1 MRHRALLACL
11 LVVSFPAASV
21 AQLSNAAIGGVVRDP
36 SGGVIPGVTVSAT
49 NIETGVTKQ
58 TVSNSE
64 GRYLLADLIPG
75 KYRLAA
81 NFTGFKRLEREG
93 IVLRIG
99 DRVSLD
105 LQLEVGAQAEKVTVV
120 GEVPLLRVDDAET
133 GLVIDSRRID
143 ELPSGRNPLAL
154 AHLAPNVNGTAPQVA
169 WNSDLRINGGRTAQ
183 VEYVV
188 NGVPV
193 TTGFHH
199 DVPGSMPSMDAVAE
213 IKVMTNGFSAE
224 YGRLSGGVITL
235 VTRSGTNAFHGRLYD
250 YFSTDRLNATPW
262 NTNRLGGRKPSFHS
276 HNFGANLGGPV
287 HLPGLYKGRD
297 RTFFFVDY
305 ETTRSTSGGTLV
317 LASTPTLLERQGD
330 FSHSL
335 IDRGK
340 PVQIFDPATGRRE
353 GSRVVRDPF
362 PGNRIP
368 ASRINPI
375 ARRYMSYYPEPNR
388 NPLPLS
394 SNEQNFLGSQVTA
407 GNPHRWTGRLD
418 QNWSPRHTTQFNVN
432 HYYYYRTQ
440 SRWFSPLQEVPI
452 SDTYS
457 WTGSIGHTW
466 TLSPT
471 TLVTLR
477 GGAVRYIVYEST
489 GVDPSVDIS
498 GWGFQQEV
506 INLLGT
512 YRGRVPKLERADA
525 ITAIGGGK
533 VTDYRDASYT
543 GSASVQKL
551 AGKHTVKFG
560 YEHRRYYINTP
571 AGGNLSM
578 SLDRSTTSRTA
589 PTDGTGSGLASL
601 LLGVP
606 SSGGGNQYAG
616 PSCLQSYHG
625 AFFQD
630 DIKMA
635 RSLTVNLGVR
645 WDFEPPMTER
655 FNRIYLWDPNYRWD
669 WRPSPGW
676 SWDLVLQQMGNIQF
690 RQPDWLTRGI
700 YGRFAAMG
708 TDEYPHRTIAKSRPR
723 NFGPKVGF
731 AWQFAPRTVMR
742 GGYGINYLTITG
754 LEMLNG
760 APWNV
765 GYGDLGSLLGTGS
778 LDGGLTYVTSLDT
791 PFPTGGGYIK
801 VVKDQK
807 ALGAQLLGGGISLM
821 EIYQNPGH
829 EHVVHLGFQRE
840 VGSGPKSWVFELA
853 YSGNFGRDLAW
864 PSKGLHIM
872 PNAYHILGPLDD
884 KLNTMVDNPFYGQ
897 ISPNMARGARQL
909 RFGQLFINNPLYGDI
924 WTFAA
929 PGGTA
934 NYNAGYFQAE
944 HRFGAGFSLLANYTV
959 SKLLNDV
966 GTMDGQFA
974 QGRQVDAH
982 PQAGLPL
989 SEIYGIAKTDI
1000 SQKFLLNFLVELP
1013 VGRGKALLSS
1023 PSNFAAR
1030 LLEHVVGGWHLAGT
1044 ATYRTGMPLV
1054 IELPRTAPGR
1064 LGGNWWNINQGKGT
1078 RPRFTGEPYL
1088 TFASGHE
1095 AMIGSPNFRYY
1106 VNPKAFRPPQ
1116 GMEIGDIPSTLPN
1129 LRSPSFSQWDVTLM
1143 KDFRLPREG
1152 WVLQFRAES
1161 TNVLNHVNA
1170 GAPDTDI
1177 TRATFGVIQRTANSP
1192 RNVTVAAKIT
1202 F

>member
-1 MRHRALLACL
+1 MNSRLLLLFTLACL
-11 LVVSFPAASV
+11 LPAALG
-21 AQLSNAAIGGVVRDP
+21 AQSSNASISGLVRD
-36 SGGVIPGVTVSAT
+36 STGAVIPGVTLSAF
-49 NIETGVTKQ
+49 NVDTGVSRQ

-64 GRYLLADLIPG
+64 GRYLISDLIPG
-75 KYRLAA
+75 NYKLTAT
-81 NFTGFKRLEREG
+81 FTGFKRLEREG
-93 IVLRIG
+93 ILLRVG

-105 LQLEVGAQAEKVTVV
+105 LEMEVGGQSEKVTVV

-133 GLVIDSRRID
+133 GLVIDRRRIE

-154 AHLAPNVNGTAPQVA
+154 AHLAPNVNGTEPQVS
-169 WNSDLRINGGRTAQ
+169 WSSDMRINGGRTAQ
-183 VEYVV
+183 IEYVV

-199 DVPGSMPSMDAVAE
+199 DVPGAVPSMDAVAE
-213 IKVMTNGFSAE
+213 IKVLTNGFSAE
-224 YGRLSGGVITL
+224 YGRLSGGAITVL
-235 VTRSGTNAFHGRLYD
+235 TRSGTNVFHGRLYD

-262 NTNRLGGRKPSFHS
+262 NTNRLGGKKPPAHS
-276 HNFGANLGGPV
+276 HNFGANLGGP
-287 HLPGLYKGRD
+287 LSIPGLYKGRD

-305 ETTRSTSGGTLV
+305 ETTRSTTGGTLV

-330 FSHSL
+330 FSQSL
-335 IDRGK
+335 LDRGK

-353 GSRVVRDPF
+353 GTRVVRDPF

-375 ARRYMSYYPEPNR
+375 AKLYMNYYPEPNR
-388 NPLPLS
+388 APLPLS
-394 SNEQNFLGSQVTA
+394 SNEQNFLGSQVSS
-407 GNPHRWTGRLD
+407 GNPQRWTGRLD
-418 QNWSPRHTTQFNVN
+418 QNWNSRHVTQFNLN
-432 HYYYYRTQ
+432 HYYYFRTRN
-440 SRWFSPLQEVPI
+440 RWFSPLQEVPEN
-452 SDTYS
+452 DTYS
-457 WTGSIGHTW
+457 WTGSLSHTW
-466 TLSPT
+466 TLNPS

-477 GGAVRYIVYEST
+477 AGAVRQITYEST

-498 GWGFQQEV
+498 NWGFQQEV

-512 YRGRVPKLERADA
+512 YRGRVPKLERADS
-525 ITAIGGGK
+525 ITGLGGGK

-543 GSASVQKL
+543 GSASIQKL
-551 AGKHTVKFG
+551 TGRHTLKAG

-601 LLGVP
+601 LLGIP

-616 PSCLQSYHG
+616 PACLVPYHG
-625 AFFQD
+625 AFLQD
-630 DIKMA
+630 DIKLT
-635 RSLTVNLGVR
+635 SKLTVNLGVR
-645 WDFEPPMTER
+645 WDFEAPMTER
-655 FNRIYLWDPNYRWD
+655 YNRVYLWDPDYRWD
-669 WRPSPGW
+669 WKPNANW
-676 SWDLVLQQMGNIQF
+676 SWDLVLRQMGGIQF
-690 RQPDWLTRGI
+690 RQPDWLTKGI

-708 TDEYPHRTIAKSRPR
+708 TADYPQRTIAKARPYQ
-723 NFGPKVGF
+723 FGPKLGF
-731 AWQFAPRTVMR
+731 AWQFLPRTVMR
-742 GGYGINYLTITG
+742 GGYGINYLTLTG
-754 LEMLNG
+754 LEFLNG

-778 LDGGLTYVTSLDT
+778 LDGGLTYVTSLQT
-791 PFPTGGGYIK
+791 PFPLGGGYVR
-801 VVKDQK
+801 VVKDTSV
-807 ALGAQLLGGGISLM
+807 LNGQLLGGGLSLM
-821 EIYQNPGH
+821 EKIQNPGH
-829 EHVVHLGFQRE
+829 EHVVHLGLQRE
-840 VGSGPKSWVFELA
+840 LGGGENSWVLEVA

-864 PSKGLHIM
+864 PSKGVHIM
-872 PNAYHILGPLDD
+872 PGAYYILGPLGD

-944 HRFGAGFSLLANYTV
+944 HRFGRGFTFLANYTV

-966 GTMDGQFA
+966 GTMDGQYA

-989 SEIYGIAKTDI
+989 GEIYGLARTDI
-1000 SQKFLLNFLVELP
+1000 SQKLLLNFLFDLP
-1013 VGRGKALLSS
+1013 VGRGKALLGAPQSR
-1023 PSNFAAR
+1023 AAR

-1044 ATYRTGMPLV
+1044 ATYRTGMPITIV
-1054 IELPRTAPGR
+1054 LPRTAPGR

-1088 TFASGHE
+1088 TNVSGHD
-1095 AMIGSPNFRYY
+1095 ALVGSANLRYY
-1106 VNPKAFRPPQ
+1106 FNPKAFRAPQ
-1116 GMEIGDIPSTLPN
+1116 GMEIGDIPSVMPD
-1129 LRSPSFSQWDVTLM
+1129 LRDPSFSNWDITLM
-1143 KDFRLPREG
+1143 KDFRLREG
-1152 WVLQFRAES
+1152 LTLQLRGEAV
-1161 TNVLNHVNA
+1161 NVLNHMNA
-1170 GAPDTDI
+1170 GSPDNDLTK
-1177 TRATFGVIQRTANSP
+1177 ASFGIIQRAAGGP
-1192 RNVTVAAKIT
+1192 RQITVAAKLT